1 MKDTV
6 TIAFNG
12 GAYGT
17 YLEWCLTALTTTDP
31 ITDPFTSNGNS
42 HNFVGHHMDMQR
54 WREYAD
60 SNDVWS
66 VCRIHP
72 KSAKFLDLV
81 GNMQEIVAHSQHTV
95 LLYPDQDSQVLCV
108 NNYYQKVM
116 QDFWSDQFS
125 TGHIDRSKI
134 YDNWPMLKN
143 TPVEDIPIWVRREF
157 LSYYL
162 MPSWYSQIE
171 WFFPDRWQHAR
182 CQVVF
187 VKDLLHDFTN
197 TLEKIIA
204 AGKIKTLRPLD
215 ELRSSHQRMLSLQ
228 QNIGQDQL
236 CHEIVDSTLSN
247 KLFDWSACS
256 LPLASQS
263 WIQWQLRNQGWEIK
277 CHELNTFPTNS
288 ESLEKLLIKINP

>member
-17 YLEWCLTALTTTDP
+17 YLEWCLTSLTTVDE

-54 WREYAD
+54 WRDYVD
-60 SNDVWS
+60 SDDVWPF
-66 VCRIHP
+66 CRIHP

-81 GNMQEIVAHSQHTV
+81 ANMQEIVTGCRHTV
-95 LLYPDQDSQVLCV
+95 LLYPDKDSQLLCV

-116 QDFWSDQFS
+116 QDFWSNQFS
-125 TGHIDRSKI
+125 IGHIDRNKI
-134 YDNWPMLKN
+134 YDNWPMLKD

-162 MPSWYSQIE
+162 MPSGFNQIE
-171 WFFPDRWQHAR
+171 WFFPEQWQHPQ

-187 VKDLLHDFTN
+187 VKDLLYNFTN
-197 TLEKIIA
+197 TLEKIIESS
-204 AGKIKTLRPLD
+204 GMKISRPVE
-215 ELRSSHQRMLSLQ
+215 ELQASHHRMLSLQ
-228 QNIGQDQL
+228 QNIGQDRL
-236 CHEIVDSTLSN
+236 CHQIIDATVSN
-247 KLFDWSACS
+247 KLFDWSDQV

-277 CHELNTFPTNS
+277 CHDLNTFPTNS